1 MTDPSLP
8 HTTHTASPI
17 KSLVK
22 PVSPVDGPLAVATTA
37 GSPVEEEEDY
47 TIKCFCSFQ
56 VDDGN
61 TVYCDRC
68 ETWQHI
74 ECYYFQDFQDGQPP
88 DINKIVH
95 SCIDCDPRPYDKRG
109 ATERQKER
117 FYPEERK
124 VKKAPARAPKRRP
137 KLSESH
143 TGFTNGYNYDGNDYS
158 LNERTS
164 GSPRDPGPPLKRPK
178 TSHRS
183 SHSMNFS
190 PPSNVEMQA
199 VNPAGATSHAS
210 RKSHNRKHS
219 PNGYLIPPYSQEFL
233 HLYDGDPGEA
243 PIHANLFNDVA
254 IAGSLST
261 WSRDA
266 EALSKAANGLSP
278 QNVFYRCDESL
289 DNMSLPNL
297 PPLRKVHR
305 VGEALED
312 GQKPKWT
319 YLTVESDT
327 PRDAIVGELRGKIG
341 HMRDYV
347 QDPANRWN
355 YLRHPAPFVF
365 FHPKLP
371 IYVDTRQ
378 EGSICRYLRRSCWP
392 NLEMRTILEDG
403 KDYRFCFIAKEDIDA
418 GSELTISWTLDQH
431 IRAHL
436 SLQRNPESNQ
446 EDSSERN
453 AYISDWV
460 EKVLAN
466 FGGCAC
472 ESLDQCGLAKYD
484 RRIHSF
490 NNNSSITNGKASKM
504 RNGYIKST
512 KTPEAGHNLNS
523 RASSEGKKLQDD
535 DGHDSRSTSGS
546 NSRSRDLTPTRIGNG
561 DIGTVPGL
569 ELSVR
574 ERRKIAAMEKNFEQL
589 EQEKHQPVQRKKK
602 RNSGGSAL
610 TTPTAATSVRPPL
623 MSATQPFAD
632 GEHQKQLG
640 HGFIFASQ
648 PNTPAAT
655 SIPRNVHAGISGKN
669 PGSPVIKSK
678 ADPVTFAKN
687 QSQTSMHQVTSPTLR
702 YDYQSA
708 SVQTDADDPEDHHA
722 RFSDQYHKPKQYV
735 SLGKRLLIRCQ
746 RDRERMDQERKLSF
760 KDNKSPPNEDLAADI
775 SEIEPPK
782 NTTMEWAS
790 EDTTKDLPG
799 GSKMPDFSHDD
810 SSTNVDSHL
819 NDDSLKHKL
828 SHDETGDPFRP
839 HNPEIKAPPPP
850 NLLHAPT
857 APPTRTK
864 AINGFRST
872 DLRVQLP
879 SVPPI
884 PHDLASAPSI
894 ATAATPTIARSPFS
908 HTPNSYPPLFPG
920 STPGAVQPSPV
931 KKVTLG
937 EYFNRQRNKTQ
948 SLDGAGAAS
957 SPITQQSVFKS
968 LGSVDEDMRG
978 DSMEGNAIVDTP
990 KKEDDTDPLAG
1001 RKASV

>member
-8 HTTHTASPI
+8 HTTHTASPF
-17 KSLVK
+17 KSLGK
-22 PVSPVDGPLAVATTA
+22 PVSPVDGPPAVATTA
-37 GSPVEEEEDY
+37 DSPVEEEEDY

-88 DINKIVH
+88 DIKKIVH
-95 SCIDCDPRPYDKRG
+95 SCIDCDPRPYDKKG

-124 VKKAPARAPKRRP
+124 VKKAPAKAPKRRP

-143 TGFTNGYNYDGNDYS
+143 AGLTNGYTHDGADYS
-158 LNERTS
+158 PCERTS

-190 PPSNVEMQA
+190 PPSNAEVQA
-199 VNPAGATSHAS
+199 VSSAGATSHAS

-219 PNGYLIPPYSQEFL
+219 PNGYLTPPYSQEFL
-233 HLYDGDPGEA
+233 NLYDGDPGEA

-254 IAGSLST
+254 IAGSLFT
-261 WSRDA
+261 WSHDV

-289 DNMSLPNL
+289 DNMNL
-297 PPLRKVHR
+297 PLLHKEHR
-305 VGEALED
+305 VGEPLED

-319 YLTVESDT
+319 YLTVGSDT

-341 HMRDYV
+341 HMQDYV
-347 QDPANRWN
+347 QDPANRWD

-378 EGSICRYLRRSCWP
+378 EGSICRYLRRSCRP

-403 KDYRFCFIAKEDIDA
+403 KDYRFCFIAKEDIGA

-431 IRAHL
+431 IRTHL
-436 SLQRNPESNQ
+436 SLQRNSESNQ

-484 RRIHSF
+484 RRIHSL
-490 NNNSSITNGKASKM
+490 NNKSSITNGKASKI

-512 KTPEAGHNLNS
+512 RTPEAGHNLNS
-523 RASSEGKKLQDD
+523 RASSEGKKLQED

-546 NSRSRDLTPTRIGNG
+546 NSRSRDLTPTRTGNG
-561 DIGTVPGL
+561 DLGTVPGL

-574 ERRKIAAMEKNFEQL
+574 EKRKIAAMEKNFEQL

-602 RNSGGSAL
+602 RNSAGSAL
-610 TTPTAATSVRPPL
+610 NTPTAATSVRPPL
-623 MSATQPFAD
+623 TSSRQHFAD

-640 HGFIFASQ
+640 HGITFPSQ

-655 SIPRNVHAGISGKN
+655 SIPRYVHGGISGKN
-669 PGSPVIKSK
+669 PGSPAIKST
-678 ADPVTFAKN
+678 ANPVAFAKD
-687 QSQTSMHQVTSPTLR
+687 SQTSMHPVTSPTLGHN
-702 YDYQSA
+702 YQSV
-708 SVQTDADDPEDHHA
+708 SIQTDADDAADHDA
-722 RFSDQYHKPKQYV
+722 RFSYHSRKPKQYV

-746 RDRERMDQERKLSF
+746 RDRERMDQGKKLSLA
-760 KDNKSPPNEDLAADI
+760 DNKSAPNEDLAADI
-775 SEIEPPK
+775 SEVQFPEH
-782 NTTMEWAS
+782 TTMGGSS

-799 GSKMPDFSHDD
+799 ESKLPDFPHDG
-810 SSTNVDSHL
+810 SPTNVDPHL

-828 SHDETGDPFRP
+828 SHVETEDPLRP
-839 HNPEIKAPPPP
+839 HSSAIKAPPPP
-850 NLLHAPT
+850 DLLHAPT

-884 PHDLASAPSI
+884 PHDPASAPSI
-894 ATAATPTIARSPFS
+894 ATVTTPAVARSPFS
-908 HTPNSYPPLFPG
+908 HTANSYPPLFPG

-948 SLDGAGAAS
+948 SLDGVGAAY
-957 SPITQQSVFKS
+957 SPITQQSVLKS
-968 LGSVDEDMRG
+968 LESVDEEIRG
-978 DSMEGNAIVDTP
+978 DSMGGNAIVDTP
-990 KKEDDTDPLAG
+990 KKEDDADPLAG